1 MTDIN
6 VFRERYKSFTD
17 SKLRVIAK
25 EAYTLPSEIQQVLEE
40 ELKQRG
46 LNDVKIEYI
55 DPSQEPDYMTQI
67 VNGIAFEVP
76 LPKESHIYDDADEQE
91 FEEDEIPAQKMP
103 YVDYDPNEFL
113 SLIFKKCEY
122 TLDLKIALFVIF
134 SFSLFL
140 LYWGI
145 KTSLFFLIILAGLVA
160 YFGYRLLT
168 SRSKSANGGELWVDM
183 IENNPENIVWIKP
196 IIERT
201 SYWYLITISKEHQ
214 LQILTQDGQSVII
227 FCDNDYE
234 GEIFFDGIKY
244 FLPNV
249 HVGYSFEIE
258 EMYKSNPS
266 TFIYTLKKNR
276 IYLPARNL

>member
-1 MTDIN
+1 MTDIT
-6 VFRERYKSFTD
+6 VFRERYKNFTD

-40 ELKQRG
+40 ELKKRG
-46 LNDVKIEYI
+46 LDDVKIEYI

-91 FEEDEIPAQKMP
+91 FEEDEIPAQKKP
-103 YVDYDPNEFL
+103 YVDYDPNTFL
-113 SLIFKKCEY
+113 NFIFKKCEY
-122 TLDLKIALFVIF
+122 TLELKITLFAVF

-145 KTSLFFLIILAGLVA
+145 KTSLFFLIILASLVA

-168 SRSKSANGGELWVDM
+168 SRSKSANGGESWADM
-183 IENNPENIVWIKP
+183 IENNPKNIVWIKP

-201 SYWYLITISKEHQ
+201 SYWYLITISKAHQ
-214 LQILTQDGQSVII
+214 LQILTQDGQSVIVS
-227 FCDNDYE
+227 CDNDYE

-276 IYLPARNL
+276 IYLPARNM